1 MGIKTYL
8 NTTITNRNVAEV
20 SYDNLTRLTT
30 DVTVLGTQTSPASS
44 GVALW
49 DAGLRTSGLYYITTS
64 NGGTSQVYV
73 DLSTQSADDVT
84 SKAGW
89 MLVGSW
95 TNASEWTKSAST
107 SNAVFDTTAKNC
119 FSSNFGDTNIN
130 FMRVK
135 VHDTITTVP
144 TSSVADFYF
153 YRSTATTWKR
163 WWTSNGTSPYTS
175 STVNGGTSTARDS
188 LIQFTHAYNL
198 KYAYKASTQV
208 WNNLADNSGVQGN
221 WDTGLTTSGTSIGF
235 NSTDDGSFG
244 IIPSGDTSTG
254 AAHDC
259 NVNNAKFGYDDANIC
274 YDGGTSSTYNMNAN
288 ASTRGGDNQV
298 LWLWIK

>member
-1 MGIKTYL
+1 MAPLFTGLKLGGFGKNPDVAVAVGAGGGI
-8 NTTITNRNVAEV
+8 
-20 SYDNLTRLTT
+20 S
-30 DVTVLGTQTSPASS
+30 LGTIDDPASS

-64 NGGTSQVYV
+64 NGGTTQVYV

-107 SNAVFDTTAKNC
+107 SSSVFGTTTRNR

-135 VHDTITTVP
+135 VTDTITTIP
-144 TSSVADFYF
+144 SSSVADFYF
-153 YRSTATTWKR
+153 YKASTISWKR
-163 WWTSNGTSPYTS
+163 WWTSNGTSQYTS
-175 STVNGGTSTARDS
+175 STFNNGFAVARSS

-208 WNNLADNSGVQGN
+208 WNNLADGAPQGN
-221 WDTGLTTSGTSIGF
+221 WDTGLTTFSTIGYYGTQ
-235 NSTDDGSFG
+235 DGSLA
-244 IIPSGDTSTG
+244 IIPSGNTSTG
-254 AAHDC
+254 AGQDC
-259 NVNNAKFGYDDANIC
+259 NVNNAKFGYDDTVAC
-274 YDGGTSSTYNMNAN
+274 YDGGSSSTYSMNTN
-288 ASTRGGDNQV
+288 ALAQSGQNQV
-298 LWLWIK
+298 LWMWIK